1 MSKDKRI
8 IEEELLGILEEAM
21 REERASAAR
30 YRRGLELAADPEARA
45 LFERLV
51 ADETAHEKVLRERY
65 YEIKKR
71 LGLKVMKD

>member
-30 YRRGLELAADPEARA
+30 YRRGLELAGDPEARA